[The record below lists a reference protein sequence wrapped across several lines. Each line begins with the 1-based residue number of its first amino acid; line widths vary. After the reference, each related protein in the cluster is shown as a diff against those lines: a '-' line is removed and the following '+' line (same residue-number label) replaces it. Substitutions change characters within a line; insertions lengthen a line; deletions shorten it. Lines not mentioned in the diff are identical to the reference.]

1 MIRFETLAR
10 SHGAHLAGAFV
21 VMGGWAFFA
30 NSGHGPDDALAA
42 AALQGTL
49 SALVTLS
56 LKSFIERIAARLPGA
71 AAVALPPLA
80 TFGVVGVVLM
90 LLHRLGGTPEIFRT
104 VALPLTAATSYAA
117 VYGYL
122 LWRRRRVGGA
132 SA

>member
-1 MIRFETLAR
+1 MIRFEALAR
-10 SHGAHLAGAFV
+10 SHGAHLTGAFV

-30 NSGHGPDDALAA
+30 NSGHGPGDALAA

-71 AAVALPPLA
+71 TAVALPPLA
-80 TFGVVGVVLM
+80 AFGVVGVVLM

-104 VALPLTAATSYAA
+104 VALPLIAATSYAA
-117 VYGYL
+117 IYSYL
-122 LWRRRRVGGA
+122 LWRRRRAGEA